1 MARYT
6 EALCRLCRRESE
18 KLFLKGDRCY
28 TDKCAVERRKYPPGQ
43 HGQRRKKQSDYAV
56 QLREKQKAKEIY
68 NVLEKQFK
76 KYFYMAEKKKGI
88 TGSNLL
94 QLLESRLDNVVYRL
108 GFASNRRQARQL
120 ILHGHFNVN
129 GKRVNIPS
137 YMVRAGDGIDVREQ
151 SRKLVPVQENIAK
164 AEHRGLPSWVQR
176 DINNFSG
183 KILNLPAMDDIS
195 LPVQE
200 QLIVELY
207 SK

>member
-43 HGQRRKKQSDYAV
+43 HGQRRKKQSDYAI

-129 GKRVNIPS
+129 GKRVSIPS

-151 SRKLVPVQENIAK
+151 SRKLVPVQENMAK

-183 KILNLPAMDDIS
+183 KILSLPAMDDIS

>member
-94 QLLESRLDNVVYRL
+94 QILESRLDNVVYRL
-108 GFASNRRQARQL
+108 GFAANRRQARQL
-120 ILHGHFNVN
+120 ILHGHFDVN
-129 GKRVNIPS
+129 GRRVNIPS
-137 YMVRAGDGIDVREQ
+137 YMISAGDSIAVREK
-151 SRKLVPVQENIAK
+151 SRELVPVQENIAK
-164 AEHRGLPSWVQR
+164 AEHRRLPSWVQR
-176 DINNFSG
+176 DIANFSG
-183 KILNLPAMDDIS
+183 KILNLPAMDDIA
-195 LPVQE
+195 LPVKE